1 MNQLHRLNRLHTSQH
16 PCQGEFKKVLCVCS
30 AGINR
35 SPTAALVLSGP
46 PFNFNTRAAGVH
58 SQWCL
63 IPIDEVLVW
72 WADEIV
78 FMEESHVKLI
88 EHMIPQETQTIIL
101 DIPDNHMYRSI
112 ELQQMIADKYKE
124 VTKWEAR

>member
-1 MNQLHRLNRLHTSQH
+1 MNPLHRLNRLHTSQH

-63 IPIDEVLVW
+63 IPIDEVLAW

-78 FMEESHVKLI
+78 FMEAHLQDPIKHL
-88 EHMIPQETQTIIL
+88 IPQETQTFTL
-101 DIPDNHMYRSI
+101 DIPDNYMYRDE
-112 ELQQMIADKYKE
+112 ELQRIIVAKYKE